1 MILKGRQNKCEIE
14 LRNVKPEDRGQWT
27 CLLTDAEYLG
37 TDKSTIDIEVAVPAK
52 VRFDPGYG
60 ETGILR
66 LTEGDVTEVSV
77 RHIIYFIALT
87 IKISGEERSKLAR
100 VQFALTV

>member
-1 MILKGRQNKCEIE
+1 MGPFKQNVCSGDQRIILKGRQNKCEIE

-37 TDKSTIDIEVAVPAK
+37 TDKATIDIEVAVPAK

-60 ETGILR
+60 ETGVLR
-66 LTEGDVTEVSV
+66 LTEGDVTEVRPHHSHYGV
-77 RHIIYFIALT
+77 ERT
-87 IKISGEERSKLAR
+87 IK
-100 VQFALTV
+100 